1 MKLKLALI
9 TLLLTGSMISVYAQV
24 ETDGFAKLNQKDY
37 SKAKQ
42 IFSGLLKTNPE
53 NAVAYYGLGEC
64 YFYSGRIDS
73 AKSSFEKGIAVNSS
87 YACNY
92 AGLGKVKLLSSPAEA
107 ESLFKDAVKKSKK
120 DATALVAI
128 SRTYYNQTP
137 KNLNEAKRYIDI
149 ALGVDPNNAA
159 AFYLNGL
166 IELDKGN
173 HGEASLQIERAI
185 YFDKNLYD
193 AYFLQSDI
201 MVAAQNMPQ
210 AIEYI
215 KKVTV
220 INPEYWIAYKK
231 LGELY
236 YSNQKY
242 ADAVTNFAIYFKN
255 VSADTDITHYAY
267 SLFFNKQFQEAR
279 QLIDRLVQQNPN
291 DYVLLRLLGYI
302 SYENK
307 DLVNGRKIMDKL
319 FSLIPADKILNDDY
333 TYYGKMLSASG
344 DDSLAIVNYQLAL
357 KNDSNQFQVYDEIAK
372 SLNKLKKFEEA
383 LKYGTKYLRKKPN
396 LTPLDYFQLGKA
408 YYSTATNLDVKTD
421 SLKQLGLFQVADS
434 LFKQVEVYSP
444 NSYLGPFW
452 RARVNSSIDK
462 ETTLGLAKPFY
473 EKSLEILVKDQ
484 VKYKKELSEIY
495 NYLGFYYYVKEDKS
509 NSLDNWR
516 KLLEIDPE
524 NLKAQEVIKSLEA
537 K

>member
-9 TLLLTGSMISVYAQV
+9 AFLLTGHIYSLLAQ
-24 ETDGFAKLNQKDY
+24 EESDGFAKLNQKEY

-42 IFSGLLKTNPE
+42 IFSGLLKKNPE
-53 NAVAYYGLGEC
+53 NAVAYYGLGES
-64 YFYSGRIDS
+64 YFYSGSIDS
-73 AKSSFEKGIAVNSS
+73 AKSSYEKGIEASSS
-87 YACNY
+87 YAGNY
-92 AGLGKVKLLSSPAEA
+92 AGLGKVKLLSSPAQA

-120 DATALVAI
+120 DATAIVAI
-128 SRTYYNQTP
+128 SKTYYTQTP
-137 KNLNEAKRYIDI
+137 KNLNEAKRYADMAI
-149 ALGVDPNNAA
+149 GVDPNNAA
-159 AFYLNGL
+159 AFYMNGL

-173 HGEASLQIERAI
+173 HGEASLQLERAI

-193 AYFLQSDI
+193 AYFLQSEI

-215 KKVTV
+215 KKVTL
-220 INPEYWIAYKK
+220 INPEYWIAFKK

-236 YSNQKY
+236 YDNQKY
-242 ADAVTNFAIYFKN
+242 ADAVTNFAVYFKN
-255 VSADTDITHYAY
+255 VTNDTDITHYAY
-267 SLFFNKQFQEAR
+267 SLFFNKQYQEAR
-279 QLIDRLVQQNPN
+279 EMIDRLVQQNPN

-302 SYENK
+302 SYETK
-307 DLVNGRKIMDKL
+307 DLVNGKKIMDKL
-319 FSLIPADKILNDDY
+319 FSLIPADKILTDDY
-333 TYYGKMLSASG
+333 SYYGKMLSASG
-344 DDSLAIVNYQLAL
+344 NDSLAIVNYQLAL
-357 KNDSNQFQVYDEIAK
+357 KNDSNQFQVYDDIAR
-372 SLNKLKKFEEA
+372 SLTKLKKYEEA
-383 LKYGTKYLRKKPN
+383 LQYSTKYLRKKPN

-408 YYSTATNLDVKTD
+408 YYSTGNNLNVKTD
-421 SLKQLGLFQVADS
+421 SLKQLELYQIADS
-434 LFKQVEVYSP
+434 LFKQVEVYTP

-452 RARVNSSIDK
+452 RARANSSIDK

-473 EKSLEILVKDQ
+473 EKSLEILIKDP

-495 NYLGFYYYVKEDKS
+495 NYLGFYFYVKEDKP
-509 NSLDNWR
+509 NSLENWK